1 MRENHILQFSIL
13 RDMSSMQLVGYIEF
27 AVVINVTKSLYRN
40 ILERIYLEM
49 QEYLL
54 LIPNVNQNEIIFAVF
69 FCANIPTVDSIL
81 TRLESYEG
89 VNRTEAFVTTK
100 LIYYQ
105 EWLKREID
113 KRLSDSEELATRK
126 DHFVKMR
133 S

>member
-1 MRENHILQFSIL
+1 
-13 RDMSSMQLVGYIEF
+13 
-27 AVVINVTKSLYRN
+27 
-40 ILERIYLEM
+40 M

-126 DHFVKMR
+126 IISLKCVHSFYH
-133 S
+133 